1 MYNAQNKFEFLK
13 EISLW
18 FFVDFQPF
26 YILILFPLSHLKCQI
41 QAKNVK
47 HYERLSKYLTA
58 KNKNKRRW
66 IMKSGNSRKNKK
78 FFLVIL
84 EIHPLSAIAC
94 RFHQSAFDTNKNKYF
109 RLETVK
115 IFFILFWSP
124 LQQNKSRSYRKLY
137 FCHFCSMLHL
147 LTLKQSTVWYI
158 IASYFDMKTLF
169 ATKFYPKQGNYYN
182 LMLQNTRGKLL
193 LMLFINFLTPTNFSF
208 I

>member
-13 EISLW
+13 KICLW

-26 YILILFPLSHLKCQI
+26 DILILFPLSHLKCQI

-94 RFHQSAFDTNKNKYF
+94 RFHQSAFDTNKNRYF
-109 RLETVK
+109 RLATVK
-115 IFFILFWSP
+115 NFLFFFDRRYNQIKVGATENCIFVISAVSCIF
-124 LQQNKSRSYRKLY
+124 
-137 FCHFCSMLHL
+137 
-147 LTLKQSTVWYI
+147 LTFKQSTFLYI
-158 IASYFDMKTLF
+158 IAAYFDMKSLF
-169 ATKFYPKQGNYYN
+169 ATTFYPKQGNYYN